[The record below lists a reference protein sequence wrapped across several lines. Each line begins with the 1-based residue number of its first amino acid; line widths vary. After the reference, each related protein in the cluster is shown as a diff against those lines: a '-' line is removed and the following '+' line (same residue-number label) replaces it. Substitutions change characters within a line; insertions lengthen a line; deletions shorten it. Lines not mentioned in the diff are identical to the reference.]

1 MKTKIKTF
9 MIVIELFLS
18 IIITTG
24 CFPDVDNTS
33 ISNQIITDPEYTD
46 SIEEFKEESIAI
58 PQHIYYE
65 TDNLVINADVSFADG
80 LDLNSELSS
89 ISLKYRNWNH
99 EYVISELF
107 KDREITNTRTSENST
122 PDDLIYTYTFD
133 DNSSLYFT
141 NGSVRYITEYSEKF
155 QYSFYFDYYKNF
167 LSENTLSEIFSE
179 PEIDGLDKNEAV
191 SKSNKVIS
199 ALKINDITGEPLVYS
214 MDAETINSIQD
225 EKNAKDKYGN
235 EPDRFT
241 YDQEAYVIIYPILYN
256 NLPSLQ
262 FRATGIN
269 ENYYGSAAYVVYG
282 RNGVINFKVS
292 EIYDV
297 NLIIDKKQ
305 IYSPVKAK
313 DDLIQYFNSIITD
326 SKLNISL
333 IKLGYIT
340 RSSYSIKNEL
350 TIQGDMVLEPVWM
363 IYGQFDNDSSPSN
376 PKEKLSS
383 DYFSLIS
390 ALTGEKL
397 IGG

>member
-256 NLPSLQ
+256 NWPSLQ

-376 PKEKLSS
+376 PKEKLST